1 VGNRAAPNT
10 DEGQTDEN
18 VEIIWLDL
26 PPAASHR
33 EIATA
38 KKRRLSQDEIN
49 KKRVLI
55 AQELAYLRIGY
66 TQGYTMPP
74 DLQQHIEKQAMQKR
88 DSDDADHGP
97 TERALKKLQDDV
109 TSLRTDLQEMK
120 KDIVD
125 TVVAALR
132 PGMPQTALEALR
144 RSGNA
149 YGRAPPNSGRFF

>member
-1 VGNRAAPNT
+1 VGNRAAANT

-26 PPAASHR
+26 SPAASHR

-55 AQELAYLRIGY
+55 AQELAYLRMGY
-66 TQGYTMPP
+66 KQGYTMPP
-74 DLQQHIEKQAMQKR
+74 DLQQHMEKQAMQKR
-88 DSDDADHGP
+88 DSDYADHGP
-97 TERALKKLQDDV
+97 TERALKKLQYDV

-132 PGMPQTALEALR
+132 PGMPG
-144 RSGNA
+144 S
-149 YGRAPPNSGRFF
+149 